1 MARPVA
7 DTALVLGVCL
17 VALLGLLVQS
27 RGLDTAAERT
37 ALPIVLASAGA
48 LCLRRRHPVA
58 LGAVALAA
66 TAGYGALLQQ
76 PGPITLVFVVALY
89 TVVDEGHLA
98 VAIGFGAA
106 SVVAFA
112 PRGRLRRRDR
122 GATGPASGTAPNW

>member
-1 MARPVA
+1 M
-7 DTALVLGVCL
+7 VLGVCL

-27 RGLDTAAERT
+27 RGLDSAAEWT
-37 ALPIVLASAGA
+37 ALPIVLASAAA

-58 LGAVALAA
+58 VGAVALAA
-66 TAGYGALLQQ
+66 TAGYGALLHQ
-76 PGPITLVFVVALY
+76 PGPVMLVFVVALY

-112 PRGRLRRRDR
+112 
-122 GATGPASGTAPNW
+122 